1 MASRQPSDS
10 NPKTPEDAFGIVLR
24 RLRLRANWSQE
35 ELAHRSG
42 YNRNYIS
49 LLECGRNS
57 PSLKTI
63 FNLADAFER
72 RPSELLREM
81 ERKLRPR
88 S

>member
-1 MASRQPSDS
+1 M
-10 NPKTPEDAFGIVLR
+10 VLR
-24 RLRLRANWSQE
+24 ALRLEEKWSQE

-63 FNLADAFER
+63 VNLAAVFDR
-72 RPSELLREM
+72 KPSEFMAEM
-81 ERKLRPR
+81 EKLLKAR
-88 S
+88 

>member
-1 MASRQPSDS
+1 MLPKQPIGR
-10 NPKTPEDAFGIVLR
+10 NPKTPEGAFRIVLR
-24 RLRLRANWSQE
+24 TLRRQEDWSQE

-63 FNLADAFER
+63 FNLSTVFR
-72 RPSELLREM
+72 RKPSDFMAEM
-81 ERKLRPR
+81 EKLLKAK
-88 S
+88 

>member
-1 MASRQPSDS
+1 MPSNQPNGR
-10 NPKTPEDAFGIVLR
+10 NPKSPESAFGVVLR
-24 RLRLRANWSQE
+24 RLRQQEHWSQE

-63 FNLADAFER
+63 FNLASCFELK
-72 RPSELLREM
+72 PSEFMAEM
-81 ERKLRPR
+81 ERLLRTH
-88 S
+88 